1 MALTPYDPWHELEE
15 TMRGTVFQPVRIG
28 RDRTETGIRLGATE
42 DAEAYRIIAEI
53 PGVRKEDIRV
63 AVEGDSVSITAEVRQ
78 EKLAQESER
87 MVRRERYFGQLSRSF
102 TLPQPVDDS
111 AAQASYTD
119 GVLKLTLPK
128 RDASRFKRII
138 VT

>member
-1 MALTPYDPWHELEE
+1 MATERYDPWQDLEE
-15 TMRGTVFQPVRIG
+15 LMRGTVFQPVRAPRERPEI
-28 RDRTETGIRLGATE
+28 GIRLDAAE
-42 DAEAYRIIAEI
+42 DGDAYRITAEM
-53 PGVRKEDIRV
+53 PGVRKEDIKV

-78 EKLAQESER
+78 EKLAQEGER

-102 TLPQPVDDS
+102 TLPQPVDES
-111 AAQASYTD
+111 AAQASYAD